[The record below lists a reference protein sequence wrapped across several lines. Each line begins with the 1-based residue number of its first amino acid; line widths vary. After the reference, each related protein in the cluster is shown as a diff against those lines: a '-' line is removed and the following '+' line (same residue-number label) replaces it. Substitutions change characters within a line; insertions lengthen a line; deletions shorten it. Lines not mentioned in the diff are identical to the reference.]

1 MDNYCC
7 IESRAG
13 TLSPELARGHA
24 TKNVIR
30 LGQQFFGQAERIV
43 VGLFLSITI
52 WRVGQILVPVER
64 PRAMPRLF
72 YGYARSM
79 ANAITSSEPLL
90 RFRIHDQGYREC
102 CGAIAVHIHDH
113 DAGVVQA
120 DRVKSDQRCIP
131 FFDLQDV
138 ISILFD
144 HGRKEGDD

>member
-72 YGYARSM
+72 YGY
-79 ANAITSSEPLL
+79 
-90 RFRIHDQGYREC
+90 
-102 CGAIAVHIHDH
+102 
-113 DAGVVQA
+113 GVVQA